1 MQIGEAVIQCAQRL
15 ESAGSLEA
23 RLEAEVL
30 AMHAAD
36 MTRTGL
42 FLHWQ
47 EPLDAAPDARLQ
59 TLLIRRLRGEP
70 LAYLTGHKEFY
81 GLEFQVNEHV
91 LIPRP
96 ETELLVDLARAW
108 LAQRGEQAIAAD
120 IGTGSG
126 AIAVSLAAHHPNL
139 TLYATDASTEALAVA
154 QSNAAAHNVNDRIGF
169 LAGDL
174 LEPLPHPVDLLVA
187 NLPYLRDDQIP
198 VWCGVGTELAWEPK
212 EALAAGTDG
221 LDHLRRLLEAAP
233 RYLRPDGAILL
244 EIGWDQGPAVMA
256 LAKARFPEGGVRL
269 HKDLA
274 GLDRVLGLDLKV
286 AAPSGKETLGQTS
299 PAAAVAVADAPS
311 SP

>member
-15 ESAGSLEA
+15 EAAGSLEA

-59 TLLIRRLRGEP
+59 TLLVRRLRGEP

-81 GLEFQVNEHV
+81 GLAFQVNEHV

-96 ETELLVDLARAW
+96 ETELLVDLAQAW

-139 TLYATDASTEALAVA
+139 ILYATDASTEALAVA
-154 QSNAAAHNVNDRIGF
+154 QKQRGRPQRKRPHRLPGRRP
-169 LAGDL
+169 AGA
-174 LEPLPHPVDLLVA
+174 PATSRRPA
-187 NLPYLRDDQIP
+187 
-198 VWCGVGTELAWEPK
+198 GGELT
-212 EALAAGTDG
+212 LSAG
-221 LDHLRRLLEAAP
+221 
-233 RYLRPDGAILL
+233 
-244 EIGWDQGPAVMA
+244 
-256 LAKARFPEGGVRL
+256 
-269 HKDLA
+269 
-274 GLDRVLGLDLKV
+274 
-286 AAPSGKETLGQTS
+286 
-299 PAAAVAVADAPS
+299 
-311 SP
+311 